1 MRREFTTGIFG
12 KDYPPSIKSRKRSI
26 CKQPPTEHRMVR
38 MRSEPR
44 TQAYA
49 ARRAA
54 QGISN
59 KEIQRYLRRY
69 IVRELYPLIHAGLS
83 DAATIT

>member
-1 MRREFTTGIFG
+1 
-12 KDYPPSIKSRKRSI
+12 
-26 CKQPPTEHRMVR
+26 MVR